1 MLSGQISI
9 RPIQIYF
16 CTLWALECYFCVSL
30 SFSFSGYRLVSH
42 VGASTMTDQQHMFKQ
57 DFNYEAISQPTR
69 PRQTGRKV
77 LQSTSQTS
85 LAPLQVNLF
94 FSEDA
99 KIMLMESYS
108 SDKDDDHLISI
119 KFHFCPLSISSCR
132 AGTGRLR

>member
-57 DFNYEAISQPTR
+57 DFNY
-69 PRQTGRKV
+69 
-77 LQSTSQTS
+77 
-85 LAPLQVNLF
+85 
-94 FSEDA
+94 
-99 KIMLMESYS
+99 
-108 SDKDDDHLISI
+108 
-119 KFHFCPLSISSCR
+119 
-132 AGTGRLR
+132 